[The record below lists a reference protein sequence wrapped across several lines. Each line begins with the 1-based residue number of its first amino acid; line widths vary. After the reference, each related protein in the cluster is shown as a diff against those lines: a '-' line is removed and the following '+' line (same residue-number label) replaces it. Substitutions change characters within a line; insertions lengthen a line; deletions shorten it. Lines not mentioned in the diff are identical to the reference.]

1 MQVLPAGQTN
11 DIEVLWDDQKRIN
24 EFSKLNSRLADLEEE
39 IKGLETEKE
48 YVDDAMMELELVDE
62 EDKVQYKIG
71 DSFVFLLQPAALER
85 LQSDSEKIDSKLEK
99 LRGNV
104 SGVNESM
111 EELKKHLYAKFG
123 SAINLE
129 R

>member
-24 EFSKLNSRLADLEEE
+24 EFSKLNSRLAEFEEE
-39 IKGLETEKE
+39 IKDLETEKE

-71 DSFVFLLQPAALER
+71 DSFVFLLQPSALER
-85 LQSDSEKIDSKLEK
+85 LQSDSEKIDAKLEK
-99 LRGNV
+99 LKANIAE
-104 SGVNESM
+104 VNEGM
-111 EELKKHLYAKFG
+111 EGLKKHLYAKFG